1 MSNKY
6 RHKQKLPR
14 LRELQHRDKE
24 QQQDKSME
32 QEIKSFCCDFIQK
45 KEFPCVFAGTIS
57 QEYISKVLNNE
68 FFEKLTMM
76 IIDKYKI
83 TACTIERFTFKYSLI
98 IRSNVFKNT
107 RKTTYNVQLYNG
119 DELLDE
125 VEQSIKECSAFGV

>member
-1 MSNKY
+1 
-6 RHKQKLPR
+6 
-14 LRELQHRDKE
+14 
-24 QQQDKSME
+24 ME
-32 QEIKSFCCDFIQK
+32 PEIKSFCCDLIQK

-107 RKTTYNVQLYNG
+107 RKTTYNVQLYSG